1 MTKHLSSKRSNLIL
15 NVKVYTGKSRTMLNA
30 LCSIYW
36 YNELLSLKLN
46 AKITSRYDYERKYRT
61 TSNDL

>member
-1 MTKHLSSKRSNLIL
+1 ML
-15 NVKVYTGKSRTMLNA
+15 NV